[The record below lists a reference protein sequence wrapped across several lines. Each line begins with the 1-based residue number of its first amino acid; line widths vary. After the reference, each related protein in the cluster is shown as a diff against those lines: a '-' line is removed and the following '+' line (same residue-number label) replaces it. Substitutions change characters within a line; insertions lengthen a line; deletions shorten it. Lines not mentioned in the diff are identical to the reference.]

1 MPIFRTEKT
10 SDYAVIA
17 KHHLKNRAL
26 SYKAKGLLTFML
38 SVPEDWD
45 YSLSGLAILASDGV
59 DGVRSGIRE
68 LEKHGYLTRR
78 RIRDAGGKLG
88 DVEYTI
94 HEIPQLPNGGKPND
108 EPNLPPTDSPTK
120 PSKPTS
126 PISPTS
132 EKPTLEKPIL
142 ENPTLVQPTSEKPIL
157 DFPTLVKPTLE
168 KPMLENPT
176 QLSNKV
182 LSIKELS
189 INELNNKK
197 TNPACV
203 SESGTDSCDHSQL
216 SLGHTNIADQQA
228 ECLTVE
234 TAQGTG
240 KPVIHTMT
248 LVEHEQQ
255 FELFWQIYP
264 RKAGKK
270 TAKKAWLDIK
280 PDEIMFSA
288 IMMAINTANQ
298 YWKHQGIS
306 LKHIPHPST
315 WLNEERWDDE
325 FPAEQLSSPYGYD
338 SVTPDGNGKGGVHN
352 AINGAN
358 YTIGGE
364 DDPYRAIMSSQGV
377 SKQKIG

>member
-1 MPIFRTEKT
+1 MPIFRTEKV

-45 YSLSGLAILASDGV
+45 YSLAGLSILASDGV

-88 DVEYTI
+88 EVEYTI
-94 HEIPQLPNGGKPND
+94 HEIPQNRGGG
-108 EPNLPPTDSPTK
+108 EPD
-120 PSKPTS
+120 KPTLE
-126 PISPTS
+126 PILD
-132 EKPTLEKPIL
+132 KPMLEKPIL
-142 ENPTLVQPTSEKPIL
+142 EN
-157 DFPTLVKPTLE
+157 PTLVKPTLE

-182 LSIKELS
+182 LSNNELS

-197 TNPACV
+197 TPPVCLSTANADP
-203 SESGTDSCDHSQL
+203 GQL
-216 SLGHTNIADQQA
+216 SLDDANYPNQQA
-228 ECLTVE
+228 ECLTVKM
-234 TAQGTG
+234 AQGTG
-240 KPVIHTMT
+240 KPVNHTMT
-248 LVEHEQQ
+248 LVEQQ
-255 FELFWQIYP
+255 FELFWQSYP

-270 TAKKAWLDIK
+270 TAKRAWLEIK
-280 PDEIMFSA
+280 PDEPLFSTIMA
-288 IMMAINTANQ
+288 AVNTANLHWRQ
-298 YWKHQGIS
+298 EGVM

-315 WLNEERWDDE
+315 WLDEERWEDE
-325 FPAEQLSSPYGYD
+325 FYAEQTSGYD
-338 SVTPDGNGKGGVHN
+338 VATPVRHDKGGVQN
-352 AINGAN
+352 SSIGAS

-364 DDPYRAIMSSQGV
+364 DDPYRAIMPD
-377 SKQKIG
+377 